1 VSHIELKDV
10 SVDYPIYDA
19 RGRSLKLNLL
29 RRVGGGLARNAGGR
43 VSVRALRNLSL
54 SLAAGDRVGL
64 IGSNG
69 AGKSTLLKV
78 LAGIYEPSLGS
89 ASISGRVSSLLDM
102 SMGMDQEAT
111 GAQNVVMR
119 AVFLGMTY
127 RDARALLPA
136 VEEFCELGDYFY
148 LPMRTYSAGM
158 SLRVAFA
165 VTTAILPEILLMDE
179 LIGVGDAAFAAKA
192 QARLED
198 LIGRAKILAI
208 ASHNPVTIR
217 ALCNRVLIVEA
228 GTIVFDGPVDEGN
241 DLYQESSASQKPVT
255 TILQARR
262 HPESVDE
269 PALRAAS

>member
-1 VSHIELKDV
+1 M
-10 SVDYPIYDA
+10 
-19 RGRSLKLNLL
+19 SL
-29 RRVGGGLARNAGGR
+29 R
-43 VSVRALRNLSL
+43 
-54 SLAAGDRVGL
+54 AGDRVGL

-78 LAGIYEPSLGS
+78 LAGVYEPSVGT

-102 SMGMDQEAT
+102 SMGMDHEAT

-127 RDARALLPA
+127 GQARALLPEA
-136 VEEFCELGDYFY
+136 EEFCELGDYFY

-192 QARLED
+192 RARLES
-198 LIGRAKILAI
+198 LIGRAKILAL
-208 ASHNPVTIR
+208 ASHDAATIKS
-217 ALCNRVLIVEA
+217 LCNRVLIMEA

-241 DLYQESSASQKPVT
+241 ELYRESSASQRPVSALLKAGRGPGG
-255 TILQARR
+255 IGA
-262 HPESVDE
+262 
-269 PALRAAS
+269 PALADAAR